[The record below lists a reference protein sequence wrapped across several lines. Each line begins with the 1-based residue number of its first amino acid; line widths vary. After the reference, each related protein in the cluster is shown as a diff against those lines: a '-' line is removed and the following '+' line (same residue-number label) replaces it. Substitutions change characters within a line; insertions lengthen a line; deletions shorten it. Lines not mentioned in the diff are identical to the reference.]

1 MLRAPRIRIL
11 IASGARARFVERRL
25 DHPDP
30 VTLEELTPHPHHG
43 AGHGPASASFEHAA
57 GPGRGSGGDRG
68 DSARRLR
75 AFAVQIAE
83 VVNAQFKKGD
93 FERLGLVCPPRLMRE
108 IREHL
113 TDGARGAIHFEVPKD
128 LTKYGNHQLREW
140 LPNPQFV

>member
-1 MLRAPRIRIL
+1 MIDT
-11 IASGARARFVERRL
+11 RFIGYTQ
-25 DHPDP
+25 P
-30 VTLEELTPHPHHG
+30 VTFWEVEKG
-43 AGHGPASASFEHAA
+43 
-57 GPGRGSGGDRG
+57 
-68 DSARRLR
+68 RLR

-83 VVNAQFKKGD
+83 VGNAQFKKGD